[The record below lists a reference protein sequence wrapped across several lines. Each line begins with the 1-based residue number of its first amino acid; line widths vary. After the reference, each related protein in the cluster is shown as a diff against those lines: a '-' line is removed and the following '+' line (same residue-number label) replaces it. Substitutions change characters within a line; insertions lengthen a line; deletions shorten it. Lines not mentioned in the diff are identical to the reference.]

1 MSFFVNIL
9 ALGVPIFT
17 LQVYD
22 RVVQHAAIST
32 LWGLGIGLL
41 IVLVF
46 DYILR
51 QARSRIM
58 QTIALR
64 VDVEVGRAVFD
75 KFTSLPLN
83 VLESRGGNYWQ
94 SLFRDVDTVRNTLS
108 GAPAIL
114 ICDLPFAIMFFVV
127 IFIVAQPIVWVLMI
141 IMVLLLFVTWR
152 AGAATGKASS
162 TERDSSQDR
171 DSLIAEMIQGRATIK
186 ALALE
191 GAMRPMWEERH
202 AANIKNAITRGGRTD
217 AYTNLGQ
224 TLTQSTSLMM
234 TSFGAL
240 AIIGQELTMGSLIA
254 TNMLS
259 GRLLGPLNQLVSQ
272 WRTYSGYRQAV
283 ERLGEVFDIVSER
296 TESEVQLDK
305 PKGNIECLG
314 LTFAYAEGL
323 PPVCDNVTVSFAAG
337 GIHALVG
344 RNGSGKT
351 TLLKMMQG
359 LYRPSNGRVLLDG
372 ADISQFSRAELAK
385 WMGYVPQEST
395 LFAGTVRDNITNRYP
410 NATDEEIIKA
420 SKAAGVHEFII
431 DLPDGYGSD
440 IGEAGQRLSGGQR
453 QRIAIARALI
463 GDPSVLMLDEPSSSL
478 DRHAEQE
485 LRGTLKALSE
495 RHTVVIVTHSP
506 ILLAACD
513 NLVALDKGKIALAG
527 PAKDILPR
535 LFGGAPSPPPTSP
548 PAPSGPSGGPPSSPP
563 PQPVQPPSGEAATVA
578 LKPTESTPTATSVA
592 TAKAPLPRPATLG
605 APAPAKNTAPPAKA
619 APSPLPTKSAPA
631 KADSVKP
638 VAKATATKST
648 LKPATKPMVRPVG
661 KKAVKPGVKPAPK
674 PASKPA
680 PAVTPAPKEEPKAVE
695 AKRPKFEPESG
706 KQAFAKIEPVKIAV
720 PRAEVETQKEPSPPA
735 LVPTVKSDDPRDDDQ
750 QVKPP
755 VTPASSPLPPGA
767 LNEDEG
773 DPYADALQS
782 LSTDREDPSQP
793 K

>member
-1 MSFFVNIL
+1 MLVWDKVTAAHVKEWSLARAKLGTYTRYMGKSTNNAWIKPLYKNLAPVIREVFAMSFFVNIL
-9 ALGVPIFT
+9 AFGVPIFT

-22 RVVQHAAIST
+22 RVVQNAAIST
-32 LWGLGIGLL
+32 LWGLAIGLV

-58 QTIALR
+58 QTVALR

-83 VLESRGGNYWQ
+83 ILESRGGNYWQ

-114 ICDLPFAIMFFVV
+114 ICDLPFAIMFFIV
-127 IFIVAQPIVWVLMI
+127 IYFVAQPIVWVLMI
-141 IMVLLLFVTWR
+141 VMVLFLFVTWR

-162 TERDSSQDR
+162 TERNSAQDR
-171 DSLIAEMIQGRATIK
+171 DSLIAEMIQGRTTIK

-202 AANIKNAITRGGRTD
+202 AANIANAITRGGRTD

-240 AIIGQELTMGSLIA
+240 AIIGQDLTMGSLIA
-254 TNMLS
+254 TNMMS

-272 WRTYSGYRQAV
+272 WRTYSGYSQAV
-283 ERLGEVFDIVSER
+283 DRLGEIFDIESER
-296 TESEVQLDK
+296 MESEVKLDK
-305 PKGNIECLG
+305 PKGRLEAVN

-323 PPVCDNVTVSFAAG
+323 PPVCDNISVSFDAG

-351 TLLKMMQG
+351 TLLKMLQG

-372 ADISQFSRAELAK
+372 ADINQFSRAELAR

-410 NATDEEIIKA
+410 DATDEEIIKA

-463 GDPSVLMLDEPSSSL
+463 GEPAALMLDEPSSSL

-485 LRGTLKALSE
+485 LRTTLKELSKT
-495 RHTVVIVTHSP
+495 HTVIIVTHSP

-513 NLVALDKGKIALAG
+513 NLIALDKGKIALAG
-527 PAKDILPR
+527 GRPGIFYRVCSVAQRRSHKRSHRNYRDRHLHCCRPCQHPLLGETLLRPRPHLLLPR
-535 LFGGAPSPPPTSP
+535 RRYRRRHRSR
-548 PAPSGPSGGPPSSPP
+548 
-563 PQPVQPPSGEAATVA
+563 
-578 LKPTESTPTATSVA
+578 
-592 TAKAPLPRPATLG
+592 LPRQRRHCRVPQHWGVRYRQSLRLLLQ
-605 APAPAKNTAPPAKA
+605 PR
-619 APSPLPTKSAPA
+619 PS
-631 KADSVKP
+631 
-638 VAKATATKST
+638 
-648 LKPATKPMVRPVG
+648 RPQ
-661 KKAVKPGVKPAPK
+661 
-674 PASKPA
+674 SSRL
-680 PAVTPAPKEEPKAVE
+680 
-695 AKRPKFEPESG
+695 RPN
-706 KQAFAKIEPVKIAV
+706 
-720 PRAEVETQKEPSPPA
+720 R
-735 LVPTVKSDDPRDDDQ
+735 LR
-750 QVKPP
+750 
-755 VTPASSPLPPGA
+755 PPGK
-767 LNEDEG
+767 
-773 DPYADALQS
+773 PSFRS
-782 LSTDREDPSQP
+782 LARNLRPNLA
-793 K
+793 

>member
-1 MSFFVNIL
+1 MSFFINIL

-22 RVVQHAAIST
+22 RVVQHAGVST
-32 LWGLGIGLL
+32 LWGLATGLV
-41 IVLVF
+41 IVLLF
-46 DYILR
+46 DYVLR

-58 QTIALR
+58 QTVALR

-94 SLFRDVDTVRNTLS
+94 SIFRDVDTVRNTLS

-114 ICDLPFAIMFFVV
+114 ICDLPFAIMFFGV
-127 IFIVAQPIVWVLMI
+127 IFIIAQPIVWVLMI
-141 IMVLLLFVTWR
+141 IMVLFLFVTWR
-152 AGAATGKASS
+152 AGSATGKASS
-162 TERDSSQDR
+162 TERNSSQDR
-171 DSLIAEMIQGRATIK
+171 DSLIAEMIQGRSTIK

-191 GAMRPMWEERH
+191 GAMRPLWEERH
-202 AANIKNAITRGGRTD
+202 ATNIGNAITRGGRTD

-240 AIIGQELTMGSLIA
+240 AIIGQDLTMGSLIA

-283 ERLGEVFDIVSER
+283 DRLGEIFAIESER
-296 TESEVQLDK
+296 MESEVKLDK
-305 PKGNIECLG
+305 PKGTMAAHN

-323 PPVCDNVTVSFAAG
+323 PPVCDNITVSFDAG

-351 TLLKMMQG
+351 TLLKMLQG

-372 ADISQFSRAELAK
+372 ADISQFSRAELAR

-410 NATDEEIIKA
+410 DATDEEIITAAKA
-420 SKAAGVHEFII
+420 SGVHDFII

-440 IGEAGQRLSGGQR
+440 IGEAGRRLSGGQR

-463 GDPSVLMLDEPSSSL
+463 GNPSVLMLDEPSSSL
-478 DRHAEQE
+478 DRHAELE
-485 LRGTLKALSE
+485 LRDTLKELSKQ
-495 RHTVVIVTHSP
+495 HTVIIVTHSP
-506 ILLAACD
+506 ILLSACD

-535 LFGGAPSPPPTSP
+535 LFGVAPAKTEGGPDLSPPSLVAEKTPMPQAALGATP
-548 PAPSGPSGGPPSSPP
+548 PAKPAPS
-563 PQPVQPPSGEAATVA
+563 
-578 LKPTESTPTATSVA
+578 
-592 TAKAPLPRPATLG
+592 
-605 APAPAKNTAPPAKA
+605 PAPAKPVA
-619 APSPLPTKSAPA
+619 
-631 KADSVKP
+631 
-638 VAKATATKST
+638 VAKAT
-648 LKPATKPMVRPVG
+648 LPKPGVKPG
-661 KKAVKPGVKPAPK
+661 IKAGIKPGVKPAPK
-674 PASKPA
+674 PAPKPMAKPMEKPA
-680 PAVTPAPKEEPKAVE
+680 PKPAMESQPHDESAGEPQAGPKT
-695 AKRPKFEPESG
+695 ESMTEG
-706 KQAFAKIEPVKIAV
+706 SQAFAKIEPVKIAV
-720 PRAEVETQKEPSPPA
+720 TDQPDASPAVEDTDASAPAQPRRPS
-735 LVPTVKSDDPRDDDQ
+735 
-750 QVKPP
+750 
-755 VTPASSPLPPGA
+755 TPA
-767 LNEDEG
+767 DEG
-773 DPYADALQS
+773 DDPYSDALQS
-782 LSTDREDPSQP
+782 LSTDRLDPPRQ
-793 K
+793 